1 MVCSAQGSPSRGHSS
16 KQYWIWNQGAYLA
29 LPFSG
34 CFLAWPFSVCF
45 LALSLSG
52 CFLAWPY
59 YHISFQV
66 FVLLRYTPI
75 WSVAGSNQIGFQRY
89 KHVSSQVWSI
99 SFVYSP
105 APPRPRPLQVM
116 LLRTKE
122 WQRLSSLLLYFI
134 LFSTPRHSR
143 HIVPIDCHKKFE
155 QLCESFFAWI
165 FKSSIYWNAAWLTK
179 RG

>member
-45 LALSLSG
+45 LLASSLSG

-75 WSVAGSNQIGFQRY
+75 WSVAGSDQIGFQRY
-89 KHVSSQVWSI
+89 KHVSSQAWSI
-99 SFVYSP
+99 SFVY
-105 APPRPRPLQVM
+105 PPPPPLQVM
-116 LLRTKE
+116 LVRNKE
-122 WQRLSSLLLYFI
+122 WQRSSSLLLYFI

-143 HIVPIDCHKKFE
+143 HIVPIGLPQKLRTIAWKLF
-155 QLCESFFAWI
+155 CEDFQI
-165 FKSSIYWNAAWLTK
+165 
-179 RG
+179 